1 MAQELYTR
9 TNQKLFFAGLALES
23 MAKAGDSQAM
33 NAQGLIQ
40 AERESA
46 LFHLYG
52 ALLGLCHEIAG
63 FYRLPQAAA
72 PQAELLLNDEVLKA
86 VSIPEMAEMLEL
98 ARQPETWLAQ
108 LLAAYAD
115 LFRPPVAKKTVKTD
129 VTQPLI
135 QAVNLDEPAPAELS
149 REELEA
155 WRQNLKSLVRRFR
168 DALSEC

>member
-23 MAKAGDSQAM
+23 MAKAADSQAM
-33 NAQGLIQ
+33 NAQGLLQ
-40 AERESA
+40 TERESA

-63 FYRLPQAAA
+63 FYRLPQASAA
-72 PQAELLLNDEVLKA
+72 RAELLFSDEVLQSVA
-86 VSIPEMAEMLEL
+86 IPEMAELLEL
-98 ARQPETWLAQ
+98 ARQPETWLAR

-115 LFRPPVAKKTVKTD
+115 LFRPPVAKKTVKGD

-135 QAVNLDEPAPAELS
+135 QAVNLDAPEPAELS

>member
-23 MAKAGDSQAM
+23 LAKAEQSQAM

-40 AERESA
+40 AEREAA

-63 FYRLPQAAA
+63 FYRLPQAGASR
-72 PQAELLLNDEVLKA
+72 AELLLNDEVLQTVA
-86 VSIPEMAEMLEL
+86 IPEMAEMLEL
-98 ARQPETWLAQ
+98 ARQRETWLAR
-108 LLAAYAD
+108 LIEAYAD
-115 LFRPPVAKKTVKTD
+115 LFQPPVAKRAPKGD

-135 QAVNLDEPAPAELS
+135 QAVNLDESEQIPLS
-149 REELEA
+149 HDELES
-155 WRQNLKSLVRRFR
+155 WRQDLKSLVRRFR

>member
-9 TNQKLFFAGLALES
+9 TNQKIYFAGLALE
-23 MAKAGDSQAM
+23 ALGKAQESRAM
-33 NAQGLIQ
+33 NAQALVQ

-63 FYRLPQAAA
+63 FYRLPQAGASRV
-72 PQAELLLNDEVLKA
+72 ELLLTPEVLEA
-86 VSIPEMAEMLEL
+86 VAIPEMAELIEL

-108 LLAAYAD
+108 LISAYAN
-115 LFRPPVAKKTVKTD
+115 LFRPPVAAKKPKTD

-135 QAVNLDEPAPAELS
+135 QAVSLDEPEVEPLS
-149 REELEA
+149 REALEL
-155 WRQNLKSLVRRFR
+155 WRQNLKSLTVRFR
-168 DALSEC
+168 EGLSEC

>member
-23 MAKAGDSQAM
+23 MASATTSKAM

-63 FYRLPQAAA
+63 FYRLPQASA
-72 PQAELLLNDEVLKA
+72 PRPELLFSDEVLQSIA
-86 VSIPEMAEMLEL
+86 IPEMAEMLEL
-98 ARQPETWLAQ
+98 ARNPETWLAR
-108 LLAAYAD
+108 LLSAYAD
-115 LFRPPVAKKTVKTD
+115 LFRPPVVKKAAKTD

-135 QAVNLDEPAPAELS
+135 QAISLDEPAVVPLS
-149 REELEA
+149 REELES
-155 WRQNLKSLVRRFR
+155 WRNELKGLVRRFR
-168 DALSEC
+168 NALSEC

>member
-9 TNQKLFFAGLALES
+9 TNQKIFFAGLALES
-23 MAKAGDSQAM
+23 LGKAQESRAM
-33 NAQGLIQ
+33 NAQALIQ

-72 PQAELLLNDEVLKA
+72 SRAELLLTPEVLESIA
-86 VSIPEMAEMLEL
+86 IPEMAELVEL
-98 ARQPETWLAQ
+98 AQQSETWLAR
-108 LLAAYAD
+108 LLKAYSD
-115 LFRPPVAKKTVKTD
+115 LFKPPVAIKAPKGD

-135 QAVNLDEPAPAELS
+135 HAVSLDEPEAAPLS
-149 REELEA
+149 REELEE
-155 WRQNLKSLVRRFR
+155 WRQNLRKLTVRFR
-168 DALSEC
+168 EGLSEC

>member
-23 MAKAGDSQAM
+23 MAKAADSQAM

-72 PQAELLLNDEVLKA
+72 TQVELLLNEEALNGIA
-86 VSIPEMAEMLEL
+86 IPEVAEMLEL

-108 LLAAYAD
+108 LLRAYAD
-115 LFRPPVAKKTVKTD
+115 LFRPPVAKKAPKTD
-129 VTQPLI
+129 VIQPLI
-135 QAVNLDEPAPAELS
+135 QAVNLDEPEQALLS
-149 REELEA
+149 REELES
-155 WRQNLKSLVRRFR
+155 WRNNLKGLVRRFR